1 MWVPILLLAQVML
14 VSPPEPLPNDEPIA
28 KARPEWRAKLSATPE
43 VLFAALNSTDEA
55 RIKEAATALG
65 WEWLA
70 DRIYGDIALHA
81 VNLDAD
87 PGTERILTLENA
99 AAVLKQE
106 GDSWWLVGSFSCCGP
121 SGHAA
126 EPFAEWKELVWPGT
140 QDLIIHA
147 GGSQGTGVGQT
158 NYQVYRLLRGHMYL
172 VFEID
177 ENTYNWRETID
188 TKVLPVSPGKL
199 ATRRTRGKATTCA
212 NWTWNPMKFRFEQ
225 TTPRPASC
233 PQ

>member
-1 MWVPILLLAQVML
+1 MWVPILLLAQGMMI
-14 VSPPEPLPNDEPIA
+14 VSTPEPLPKDAPAVRTEC
-28 KARPEWRAKLSATPE
+28 RVKLNETPE
-43 VLFAALNSTDEA
+43 ALFAALTSPDEA
-55 RIKEAATALG
+55 AKKQAANVLG

-70 DRIYGDIALHA
+70 DRIYGGIALHA

-87 PGTERILTLENA
+87 PATERILTLENA

-126 EPFAEWKELVWPGT
+126 QPFAEWRELVWPGT
-140 QDLIIHA
+140 KDLIVHT
-147 GGSQGTGVGQT
+147 GGAYGTGVGQT
-158 NYQVYRLLRGHMYL
+158 NFQVYRLLRGHLYL

-188 TKVLPVSPGKL
+188 TKVLPLSPGKL
-199 ATRRTRGKATTCA
+199 ATLRTRGKATTCT
-212 NWTWNPMKFRFEQ
+212 NWNWNPSKFRFEPA
-225 TTPRPASC
+225 TPKPAKC

>member
-1 MWVPILLLAQVML
+1 MWVPLLLLAQYMMV
-14 VSPPEPLPNDEPIA
+14 VSPPEPLPKDQPTA
-28 KARPEWRAKLSATPE
+28 KTERRVKLNSTPE
-43 VLFAALNSTDEA
+43 ALFAALTSREQA
-55 RIKEAATALG
+55 RMTEAATALG

-70 DRIYGDIALHA
+70 HRIYGDIALHA

-87 PGTERILTLENA
+87 DATERIITLGNA

-106 GDSWWLVGSFSCCGP
+106 GADWWLVGSFSCCVP

-126 EPFAEWKELVWPGT
+126 EPFAEWKSLVWPET
-140 QDLIIHA
+140 KDLIIHA
-147 GGSQGTGVGQT
+147 GGAYGTGVGQT

-188 TKVLPVSPGKL
+188 TKVRPLGPGKL
-199 ATRRTRGKATTCA
+199 ATLRTRGKATTCT
-212 NWTWNPMKFRFEQ
+212 NWLWNPAKFRFEPV
-225 TTPRPASC
+225 TPKPAKC